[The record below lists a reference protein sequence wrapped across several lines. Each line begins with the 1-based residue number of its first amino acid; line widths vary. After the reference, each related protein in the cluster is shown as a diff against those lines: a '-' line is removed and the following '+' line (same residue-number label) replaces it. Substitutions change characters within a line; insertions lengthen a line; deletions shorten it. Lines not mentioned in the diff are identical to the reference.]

1 MGNKGSSVASAITVN
16 TLEVVWLLRESRQYI
31 YDGETNKW
39 IPLTAEPGITTKA
52 KDFDND
58 VVELNPTP
66 QPLGEAE
73 IVAVLVKADSNNS
86 QDAYIGKQD
95 KATSEKGFPLLPG
108 ESVMLKTDNLNKI
121 YVSGAIGDKIRYIA
135 ILV

>member
-1 MGNKGSSVASAITVN
+1 MGNKGSSVASAVTVN

-31 YDGETNKW
+31 YDEESNEW
-39 IPLTAEPGITTKA
+39 IPFKAEAGITA
-52 KDFDND
+52 RARDFDND
-58 VVELNPTP
+58 VVDLNPTP
-66 QPLGEAE
+66 KSLGEAE
-73 IVAVLVKADSNNS
+73 IVAVLIKADSNNS

-95 KATSEKGFPLLPG
+95 KATSEKGYPLLPG

>member
-1 MGNKGSSVASAITVN
+1 MNKGSSVASAITIN
-16 TLEVVWLLRESRQYI
+16 TVEAIWLLRESRQYI
-31 YDGETNKW
+31 YDEKSNDW
-39 IPLTAEPGITTKA
+39 IPVKAEPGITARA
-52 KDFDND
+52 KDFDNG

-86 QDAYIGKQD
+86 QDAYIGKED

-108 ESVMLKTDNLNKI
+108 EAVTLKTDNLNKI
-121 YVSGAIGDKIRYIA
+121 YVSGAIGDKVRYIA